1 MTINTNTVT
10 KVVFTETIRQYIEA
24 NAGMFAS
31 EAEAYIPGIVAALLA
46 ALDAHKLQV
55 IYRPTTPPA
64 T

>member
-1 MTINTNTVT
+1 MTISTDTVT
-10 KVVFTETIRQYIEA
+10 KVVFTETIRKYIDA

-31 EAEAYIPGIVAALLA
+31 EAEAYIPGIVTALLA
-46 ALDAHKLQV
+46 ALEAHKLQI